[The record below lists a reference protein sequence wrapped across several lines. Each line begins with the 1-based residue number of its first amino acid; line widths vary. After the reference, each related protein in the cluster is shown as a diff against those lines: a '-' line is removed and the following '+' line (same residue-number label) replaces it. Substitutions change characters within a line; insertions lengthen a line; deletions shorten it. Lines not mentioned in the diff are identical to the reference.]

1 MAIRLFAFI
10 FSFLLAPVSAL
21 ANPYLAKPGERPINL
36 RIGTCAVTGGFV
48 HLYAALDY
56 GLFDK
61 YGVKFEQIYIRGSAS
76 ALAALAGDE
85 IQFTYC
91 AADGT
96 IPGLAA
102 GIDVKLVA
110 SPLVKLPYVLVAR
123 KEIRRI
129 EDLKRKAMGVARA
142 GGLSDPLSRAV
153 GKKIG
158 KPPDA

>member
-1 MAIRLFAFI
+1 MKNLGIIA
-10 FSFLLAPVSAL
+10 LLLSLIPSVSI
-21 ANPYLAKPGERPINL
+21 ANPYLPKPGEKILNF
-36 RIGTCAVTGGFV
+36 RISTCAVTGGFV

-76 ALAALAGDE
+76 ALAALSGNE
-85 IQFTYC
+85 IQFVYC

-96 IPGLAA
+96 IPGLAT

-123 KEIRRI
+123 
-129 EDLKRKAMGVARA
+129 
-142 GGLSDPLSRAV
+142 
-153 GKKIG
+153 
-158 KPPDA
+158 